1 MKGRRELR
9 DTDIYVS
16 DDLTRRRSNL
26 FYLARQKKKLKRCAQ
41 TWTFDFRVGD
51 QRDYNTR
58 IYSFGELGLGGGK
71 EISTHS

>member
-41 TWTFDFRVGD
+41 TRTFDGNIFVRVTD
-51 QRDYNTR
+51 DSSAVVITDSDHLERVC
-58 IYSFGELGLGGGK
+58 K
-71 EISTHS
+71 A